1 MSFKIVTLLK
11 KIDSLK
17 NKENPAVLINFY
29 DYMREKGSSENH
41 IMNNLKVLIEYV
53 NYIREIRLC
62 DIGKKKEYVVPFLN
76 NKIKDGLIDPDK
88 RWITIWNHYLSRLR
102 LFLDGFII
110 VINFLIKF
118 LIQSMM

>member
-62 DIGKKKEYVVPFLN
+62 DIGKKKS
-76 NKIKDGLIDPDK
+76 
-88 RWITIWNHYLSRLR
+88 T
-102 LFLDGFII
+102 LFRF
-110 VINFLIKF
+110 
-118 LIQSMM
+118 